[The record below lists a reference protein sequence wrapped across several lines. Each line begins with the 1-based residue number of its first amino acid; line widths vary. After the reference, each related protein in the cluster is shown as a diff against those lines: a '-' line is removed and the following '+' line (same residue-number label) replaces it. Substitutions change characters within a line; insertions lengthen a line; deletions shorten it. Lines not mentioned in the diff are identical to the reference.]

1 MIGIQNSKII
11 NVITKKNIVILNIY
25 KAKYEK
31 QRFTLISWAKIFC
44 QFNKLQLWQCYF
56 AHLREVLFSVVEPLD
71 NNLCIYHILKI
82 KHGLFFAI

>member
-11 NVITKKNIVILNIY
+11 NVITKRKKNIVILNIY

-44 QFNKLQLWQCYF
+44 QSNKLELWQCYF
-56 AHLREVLFSVVEPLD
+56 AHLREVLFLVELSHWVI
-71 NNLCIYHILKI
+71 IYVYII
-82 KHGLFFAI
+82 Y